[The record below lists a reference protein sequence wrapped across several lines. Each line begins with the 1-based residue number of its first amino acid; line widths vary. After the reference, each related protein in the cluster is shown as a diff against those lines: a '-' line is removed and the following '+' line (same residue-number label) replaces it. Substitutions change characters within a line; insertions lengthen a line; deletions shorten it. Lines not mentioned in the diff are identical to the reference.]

1 MKIDNFMFNLGIKH
15 KTDKITHHRYD
26 RIYPN
31 FLNHLRNDTLKL
43 FEIGY
48 GEGESF
54 EMWKEYFPN
63 GSIFCMDINKEF
75 ISDRGGV
82 YKGDQ
87 SNLDDL
93 QKMINLIGECDVII
107 DDGSHI
113 AQHQFDTFN
122 FLFEKMLGN
131 GGVYII
137 EDIECTYW
145 DSDSEIYGYKTGELN
160 ILDKFTSVPS
170 KINSKFSRIKNNQNI
185 SSITYSKNCI
195 IIIKKTLEE
204 INENDN
210 HYRFEYLL

>member
-1 MKIDNFMFNLGIKH
+1 
-15 KTDKITHHRYD
+15 
-26 RIYPN
+26 
-31 FLNHLRNDTLKL
+31 
-43 FEIGY
+43 
-48 GEGESF
+48 
-54 EMWKEYFPN
+54 
-63 GSIFCMDINKEF
+63 MDINKEF

-82 YKGDQ
+82 YRGDQ

-137 EDIECTYW
+137 EDIECSYW
-145 DSDSEIYGYKTGELN
+145 YSNSEIYEYKTGEFN
-160 ILDKFTSVPS
+160 ILNTFIDTPS
-170 KINSKFSRIKNNQNI
+170 KINSEFSKIKNNQNI

-195 IIIKKTLEE
+195 IITKKTLEE
-204 INENDN
+204 INENN
-210 HYRFEYLL
+210 NPYKFEYKL

>member
-1 MKIDNFMFNLGIKH
+1 
-15 KTDKITHHRYD
+15 
-26 RIYPN
+26 
-31 FLNHLRNDTLKL
+31 
-43 FEIGY
+43 
-48 GEGESF
+48 
-54 EMWKEYFPN
+54 
-63 GSIFCMDINKEF
+63 
-75 ISDRGGV
+75 
-82 YKGDQ
+82 
-87 SNLDDL
+87 
-93 QKMINLIGECDVII
+93 MINLIGECDVII

-145 DSDSEIYGYKTGELN
+145 DSSSEIYGYKTGELN
-160 ILDKFTSVPS
+160 ILDTFTSVPS

-210 HYRFEYLL
+210 HYRFGYLL